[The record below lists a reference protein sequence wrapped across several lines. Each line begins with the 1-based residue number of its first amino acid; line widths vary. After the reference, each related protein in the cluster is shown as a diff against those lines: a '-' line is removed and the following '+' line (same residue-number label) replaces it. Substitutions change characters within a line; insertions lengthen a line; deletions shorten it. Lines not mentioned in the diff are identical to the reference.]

1 MEQVRDDLRVAPRRT
16 AARLPPHALHAPRG
30 RVRARLISKEEA
42 FGTAGPSVSGDGSLE
57 GGQ

>member
-16 AARLPPHALHAPRG
+16 AARLTPHALHTPRG

-42 FGTAGPSVSGDGSLE
+42 FDTAGPSVSGDGRLE